1 MGAAGR
7 LIVKRYRL
15 VRALGRGRTGVVWE
29 GHDTLLD
36 RPVAV
41 REVLLPPG
49 LGETARLR
57 LVHRIAREARQ
68 AEALRHPHIAA
79 VHDVA
84 EEDGTPYIVMELVRS
99 RSLDGMVAGDGP
111 LTPAQAAPIAR
122 KVLSALAHAHAAGVR
137 HGDVR
142 PANVLV
148 GHDGRVLLADFG
160 VSVLAADPAFAPT
173 RRDPA
178 AVPPAASS
186 TAASPTAVPVRR
198 DPEDFLAPER
208 SADDPRTIAADL
220 WSLGATLHLAVTC
233 RPPSQPLGE
242 VPEELR
248 AVLTGLLARD
258 PRRRI
263 DAETADRLLAEAE
276 PPAPAP
282 PVRRSLGRTR
292 LVAGVAAAVVVA
304 CAVGGW
310 AVLRPGAESRAASP
324 VATPMASPSAPASAP
339 VSPAVSP
346 SGPAAVPVTGSAAPA
361 PRLKL
366 KWYRSDAG
374 WRAGV
379 PRDWTREDQPYTIA
393 WRAPDDAAAL
403 VVEVTAQSGTDPLAA
418 LGEAEAIFLPTAKSY
433 RKLRLKP
440 VTSPYGPSA
449 DWEFTWKPRKASEGD
464 HLVKGV
470 GYHQY
475 RRVISTGTTTSVLTW
490 TARASD
496 WDALRPT
503 LVKVFSLFQPPA
515 TS

>member
-1 MGAAGR
+1 MGTAGR

-15 VRALGRGRTGVVWE
+15 VRALGRGRAGVVWE

-68 AEALRHPHIAA
+68 AEALRHPNIAA

-178 AVPPAASS
+178 AAPTAAPTAAPAAV
-186 TAASPTAVPVRR
+186 TVRR
-198 DPEDFLAPER
+198 DPEHFLAPER
-208 SADDPRTIAADL
+208 SADVPRTIAADL
-220 WSLGATLHLAVTC
+220 WSLGATLHLAVTG
-233 RPPSQPLGE
+233 RPPSHPLGE

-258 PRRRI
+258 PRRRM

-292 LVAGVAAAVVVA
+292 LIAGVAVAVLVA

-310 AVLRPGAESRAASP
+310 AVLRPGAEGRAASP
-324 VATPMASPSAPASAP
+324 VTTPVASPAVSAAVSAP
-339 VSPAVSP
+339 VSPV
-346 SGPAAVPVTGSAAPA
+346 GPAAVPVTGSATPA

-374 WRAGV
+374 WQAGV
-379 PRDWTREDQPYTIA
+379 PRDWTREDQPYTIV
-393 WRAPDDAAAL
+393 WRAPDDGAAL

-440 VTSPYGPSA
+440 VTSPYGPTA
-449 DWEFTWKPRKASEGD
+449 DWEFTWKPRKVAEGD
-464 HLVKGV
+464 HLVEGV
-470 GYHQY
+470 RYHQY

-490 TARASD
+490 TTRASD

-503 LVKVFSLFQPPA
+503 LAKVFSLFQPPA
-515 TS
+515 AG

>member
-57 LVHRIAREARQ
+57 LVHKIAREARQ
-68 AEALRHPHIAA
+68 AEGLRHPHIAA

-84 EEDGTPYIVMELVRS
+84 EEDGAPYIVMELVRS

-160 VSVLAADPAFAPT
+160 VSMFTTDPAFART

-178 AVPPAASS
+178 ALPTASLP
-186 TAASPTAVPVRR
+186 TAATAGR

-220 WSLGATLHLAVTC
+220 WSLGATLHLAVTG
-233 RPPSQPLGE
+233 RPPSHPLGE

-248 AVLTGLLARD
+248 TVLTGLLARD

-282 PVRRSLGRTR
+282 PVRRSLGRAR
-292 LVAGVAAAVVVA
+292 LVAGVTAAVLVA

-310 AVLRPGAESRAASP
+310 AVLRPGAEGRAAAPPAAP
-324 VATPMASPSAPASAP
+324 VTTPAAPATVPASAT
-339 VSPAVSP
+339 
-346 SGPAAVPVTGSAAPA
+346 GPDAVPVSGSASAAPA

-440 VTSPYGPSA
+440 VTSPYGPTA
-449 DWEFTWKPRKASEGD
+449 DWEFTWKPRKAPAGD

-490 TARASD
+490 TTRATD

-503 LVKVFSLFQPPA
+503 LVKVLSLFQPPA
-515 TS
+515 AS